1 MIANNSEVKTSE
13 SRGFDTLFIKQD
25 QNVNINF
32 AHKINVFQNKINE
45 LLKDNHMIQIKD
57 VILPGQ
63 NKTNKKNLKV

>member
-1 MIANNSEVKTSE
+1 MITNNDSVRTSE
-13 SRGFDTLFIKQD
+13 SCGFDTLCIKQD

-57 VILPGQ
+57 VIVPGQ
-63 NKTNKKNLKV
+63 NKTTKKP